1 MTIKLERLTKTYN
14 PDSDFPVHAVQHVDL
29 EIKQGEFVAIMGPS
43 GSGKTTLLNMLGGID
58 APTSG
63 SVEIDGCLI
72 SEMSEKELIAYR
84 RDNIGFIFQDYSL
97 LPVLTALEN
106 VEFVMQLQGKTEREC
121 RERAMSLLE
130 QVGLAQ
136 QMHKRPSKMSGG
148 QKQRVAVAR
157 ALAPKP
163 RFVMADEP
171 TANLDAKSTSEL
183 LDIMEQLSEQEGTTF
198 IFSTHDPRVIKR
210 AHRIIVFEDGRL
222 ARDFANIGS
231 TAEKFHA

>member
-148 QKQRVAVAR
+148 QQQRVAVAR

-231 TAEKFHA
+231 MAEKFHA

>member
-72 SEMSEKELIAYR
+72 SDMSEKELIAYR

-121 RERAMSLLE
+121 RERATSLLE

-148 QKQRVAVAR
+148 QQQRVAVAR

-231 TAEKFHA
+231 SAEKFHA